1 MVDEKGLE
9 QSLMYVYD
17 CKMFKVASSFTK
29 EESDFIS
36 AFMLVYKEEVRAG
49 DRVYEMVEVNQL
61 P

>member
-1 MVDEKGLE
+1 MVDEKGQE

-29 EESDFIS
+29 EELDFIS

-49 DRVYEMVEVNQL
+49 DMVYEMVEVNQL